1 MADFNITP
9 IGNTGKPVPG
19 MSLSDMMNVAG
30 SAQAYKQAQQI
41 NPLQLQASQM
51 QVEQARQMNP
61 MLLQSQQQ
69 TTRTGQIALGVEEQK
84 NQERLLAQDFFSKPD
99 NFQTNGRIDLDKINK
114 VVPTIA
120 PLTGQDYI
128 TKFTQLGEAQTKAI
142 SAKQNLTQDQR
153 RLIGSR
159 FALMGRMGVQDKDAY
174 LKEMD
179 LLKEENPEN
188 KDLHNLIDAYKTTWG
203 AIPSGPHLPDLAI
216 RGAQTLLT
224 PSEQQTAFAPV
235 PGTISTGANILQTVT
250 TPSVGAQPP
259 RVQVGTQPLANVE
272 VGPTSRMVATGRTD
286 MNNQPTAYVYS
297 QDGRLLGEV
306 TIPSGVSEPQ
316 MPGGSAGRSI
326 SPGARQAA
334 PAPAPA
340 ALMTNAPTRL
350 QAGETASTY
359 DAAQK
364 IRTDAS
370 DAAKQVPIQL
380 FNSNQIIKLA
390 DEVAAGKGADFIGN
404 LTGGY
409 AGLPFTVGNNTENL
423 QKLGHYMAMQ
433 TASLAQSSGLGG
445 TDAGRNLA
453 GQMAGTIEWS
463 APAIK
468 DTARVN
474 RALTTATQLFN
485 QGIETAFT
493 KSNNNPFSA
502 RNFQNS
508 WVKTLGA
515 NGIDAIRLHDAFIN
529 NDIEGAKNLV
539 KSLGGTES
547 KRYKDA
553 LSKIGDMNL
562 LLKGAP

>member
-9 IGNTGKPVPG
+9 IGNTGKPVLG
-19 MSLSDMMNVAG
+19 MSLSDMMSVAG
-30 SAQAYKQAQQI
+30 AAQAYKQAQQI
-41 NPLQLQASQM
+41 NPLQLQASQQ

-61 MLLQSQQQ
+61 MLLQAQQQ

-159 FALMGRMGVQDKDAY
+159 FAVMGRMGVQDKDAY

-179 LLKEENPEN
+179 LLKEENPDN
-188 KDLHNLIDAYKTTWG
+188 IDLHNLIDAYKTTWG

-216 RGAQTLLT
+216 RGAQTLLS
-224 PSEQQTAFAPV
+224 PSEQQTAFAPAS
-235 PGTISTGANILQTVT
+235 GTISTGANILQAVT
-250 TPSVGAQPP
+250 TPGVGAQPP

-316 MPGGSAGRSI
+316 MPGGSA
-326 SPGARQAA
+326 ARPVPPAARPAA
-334 PAPAPA
+334 PVPAVS
-340 ALMTNAPTRL
+340 MTNAPTRL

-390 DEVAAGKGADFIGN
+390 DEVAAGKGADFLGN
-404 LTGGY
+404 LSGGY
-409 AGLPFTVGNNTENL
+409 AALPFTLGNNTENL
-423 QKLGHYMAMQ
+423 QKLGHYMSMQ

-453 GQMAGTIEWS
+453 GQMAGTTEWS

-474 RALTTATQLFN
+474 RALTTATQLFS
-485 QGIETAFT
+485 QGIEAAFT

-529 NDIEGAKNLV
+529 SDVEGAKNLV

-553 LSKIGDMNL
+553 LSKIGEMNL

>member
-41 NPLQLQASQM
+41 NPLQLQAYQQ
-51 QVEQARQMNP
+51 QVEQAQQMNP
-61 MLLQSQQQ
+61 MLLQAQQQ
-69 TTRTGQIALGVEEQK
+69 TTRTGQIALSVDEQK

-159 FALMGRMGVQDKDAY
+159 FAVMGRMGVQDKDAY

-179 LLKEENPEN
+179 LLKEENPDN

-224 PSEQQTAFAPV
+224 PSEQQATFAPTA
-235 PGTISTGANILQTVT
+235 GTLNTGATILPTVT
-250 TPSVGAQPP
+250 TPSVGAQQP

-306 TIPSGVSEPQ
+306 TILSGVAEAQ
-316 MPGGSAGRSI
+316 MPGGSA
-326 SPGARQAA
+326 AR
-334 PAPAPA
+334 PAPPVPA
-340 ALMTNAPTRL
+340 AAMTNAPTRL

-370 DAAKQVPIQL
+370 DAAKQVPLQL

-390 DEVAAGKGADFIGN
+390 DEVAAGKGADFLGN
-404 LTGGY
+404 LSGGY
-409 AGLPFTVGNNTENL
+409 AALPFTLGNNTENL

-453 GQMAGTIEWS
+453 GQMAGTTEWS

-485 QGIETAFT
+485 QGIETAFI
-493 KSNNNPFSA
+493 KSNSNPFSA

-529 NDIEGAKNLV
+529 SDVEGAKNLV

-553 LSKIGDMNL
+553 LSKIGEMNL

>member
-41 NPLQLQASQM
+41 NPLQLQAYQQ
-51 QVEQARQMNP
+51 QVEQAQQMNP
-61 MLLQSQQQ
+61 MLLQAQQQ
-69 TTRTGQIALGVEEQK
+69 TTRTGQIALSVDEQK

-159 FALMGRMGVQDKDAY
+159 FAVMGRMGVQDKDAY

-179 LLKEENPEN
+179 LLKEENPDN

-224 PSEQQTAFAPV
+224 PSEQQATFAPTA
-235 PGTISTGANILQTVT
+235 GTLNTGATILPTVT
-250 TPSVGAQPP
+250 TPSVGAQQP

-306 TIPSGVSEPQ
+306 TILSGVAEAQ
-316 MPGGSAGRSI
+316 MPGGSA
-326 SPGARQAA
+326 AR
-334 PAPAPA
+334 PAPPVPA
-340 ALMTNAPTRL
+340 AAMTNAPTRL

-364 IRTDAS
+364 IRTDAR
-370 DAAKQVPIQL
+370 DAAKQVPLQL

-390 DEVAAGKGADFIGN
+390 DEVAAGKGADFLGN
-404 LTGGY
+404 LSGGY
-409 AGLPFTVGNNTENL
+409 AALPFTLGNNTENL

-453 GQMAGTIEWS
+453 GQMAGTTEWS

-485 QGIETAFT
+485 QGIETAFI
-493 KSNNNPFSA
+493 KSNSNPFSA

-529 NDIEGAKNLV
+529 SDVEGAKNLV

-553 LSKIGDMNL
+553 LSKIGEMNL